1 MLTQINPQNYQLNMS
16 SFSQL
21 YYNLIN
27 RLSFTIR
34 PIMPRPHYKTRRGVC
49 PSVRR
54 PSVACLLLLLL
65 SVRLYAYGRN
75 FRENKSVDK
84 WAAVVKMSRSSREL
98 RGRGAENETPDAS
111 RGEVYPFPSQLGH
124 LGERLQLSQWGPVR
138 RKTNMKVLRRTEH
151 FLTWIISYFHEQS
164 GKLMQGAQTGAR
176 EVSTTAP
183 HFNHW

>member
-49 PSVRR
+49 PSVRC
-54 PSVACLLLLLL
+54 PSVSCLLLLLL

-84 WAAVVKMSRSSREL
+84 WLKCPGQAGSSGDVAPRMRRRMRPGWGLPLPQSTRAFGGASSALPVGSGTEKNEYESFAQNRTLFNMDNFIFSWTIRQAHAGGSNRSK
-98 RGRGAENETPDAS
+98 G
-111 RGEVYPFPSQLGH
+111 GEHHGPSL
-124 LGERLQLSQWGPVR
+124 
-138 RKTNMKVLRRTEH
+138 
-151 FLTWIISYFHEQS
+151 
-164 GKLMQGAQTGAR
+164 
-176 EVSTTAP
+176 
-183 HFNHW
+183 